1 MENIFLSERNNVLHK
16 YDFTFAIAFKHL
28 KLIFKNIIP
37 PKIITPKYKIMIVKE
52 IRLFSY
58 ISGIIKEL
66 KLLFSYL
73 IVGEIQ
79 RDFKEV
85 INSYNNPVM
94 SVILSFILN
103 ISTEIYLF

>member
-1 MENIFLSERNNVLHK
+1 MK
-16 YDFTFAIAFKHL
+16 KG
-28 KLIFKNIIP
+28 KNHP

-58 ISGIIKEL
+58 IRGIIKEL

-94 SVILSFILN
+94 GVILSFILN
-103 ISTEIYLF
+103 ISTETYLF